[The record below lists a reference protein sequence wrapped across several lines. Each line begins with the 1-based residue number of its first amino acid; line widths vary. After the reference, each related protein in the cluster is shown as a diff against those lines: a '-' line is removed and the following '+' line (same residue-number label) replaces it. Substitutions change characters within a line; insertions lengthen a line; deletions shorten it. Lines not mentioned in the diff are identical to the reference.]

1 MKSERRGSW
10 YLLTGVVLG
19 VAMGLIYSWV
29 ISPVKYVDAPPYAL
43 RADYK
48 EEYRALVAAAYM
60 YSSDLVRA
68 QDRLAQLKDD
78 NPTQSVAMQ
87 AQRALA
93 EGHPEE
99 EVKALSLLALALS
112 QGVTP
117 SASGLNATQESTPT
131 PAGDSASLPSNVNKT
146 TDSPTGEQ
154 LVNAVGQ
161 ESSITLDPLNTLGA
175 SPPIISTP
183 TSGVSFVLQNNTL
196 ICNINQPGPLIQ
208 AEINDAAGQ
217 PVPSVELLVTWEV
230 GEDHFFTGLK
240 PELGLGYG
248 DFLMTPGTVY
258 SVRLA
263 NGGPVVNDV
272 SAPECVAEDSSHY
285 WGSWMLTFIQP

>member
-48 EEYRALVAAAYM
+48 EEYRALVAAAYL
-60 YSSDLVRA
+60 YSGDLVRA

-78 NPTQSVAMQ
+78 KPAESVAMQ

-93 EGHPEE
+93 EGHPEA

-117 SASGLNATQESTPT
+117 AAPGLNATQVSTPS
-131 PAGDSASLPSNVNKT
+131 PAGNSVSLPSVVNQPA
-146 TDSPTGEQ
+146 DNPAGEQ
-154 LVNAVGQ
+154 VANAVGQ
-161 ESSITLDPLNTLGA
+161 ESSITPDPLNTLGA
-175 SPPIISTP
+175 SPIITSTLN
-183 TSGVSFVLQNNTL
+183 SGVSFVLQNNTL
-196 ICNINQPGPLIQ
+196 TCNINQPGPLIQ
-208 AEINDAAGQ
+208 AEIIDAAGQ
-217 PVPSVELLVTWEV
+217 PVPNMELLVTWEA
-230 GEDHFFTGLK
+230 GQDHFFTGLK
-240 PELGLGYG
+240 PDLGLGYG

-258 SVRLA
+258 SVRLG
-263 NGGPVVNDV
+263 NGGPVVNDI
-272 SAPECVAEDSSHY
+272 SASECVAEDGSHY
-285 WGSWMLTFIQP
+285 WGSWLLTFNQP